1 VHAEKLSDTVLQSV
15 VDLLWNQL
23 NSMSLS
29 VMSSGA
35 SVQENDLVVTA
46 DSDESVIR
54 QTVET
59 RAQCK

>member
-1 VHAEKLSDTVLQSV
+1 MHAEKLSDTVLQSV